1 MNSELI
7 NFLISWGPTI
17 LFALIITIATLVGLA
32 RGYRKS
38 KILAIHA
45 VIAGAVCLLLYFI
58 CVRSKIFDELSLALV
73 NLFMGEN
80 GLQNLL
86 NVSTECASLKEVL
99 VEFIPTIVNMN
110 EGMKLVLLENRAY
123 LLALVDLA
131 YSLVFALFFFIQY
144 LSSVFI
150 LYIVYLIFYSERKY
164 RRRTNKEFALNQ
176 RDSSYRKRP
185 LGGAIIGFARGLVVG
200 VIFLSYLGGAL
211 SLVAGNGDK
220 KTEDYDF
227 DNQTVDMGYS
237 IYQSIEEYG
246 STGIY
251 KVLNSFKDSND
262 SPYYLFAADLI
273 FSGRLNDPENGIENE
288 NIAFRK
294 ELAAYTNF
302 AIDTANLLIKYGGE
316 DINNIIASQ
325 DQEAIMD
332 TAVTVMKDP
341 EFQEEFGN
349 LIEDFDAQTYI
360 INLTF
365 SLVTSIISNM
375 DELGLTEQIGVDNAE
390 MLKILFKKGYVS
402 SYEQESVKEIRR
414 QKAKNSSLIEGDNVI
429 LPYTKVSHLLNKDD
443 ILVLYNVL
451 LELLEVDFVQQT
463 EATEGEETE
472 NQSQEKTLDLIKQF
486 IPHISELSILSS
498 SKKDEFNPVLTR
510 LYCYIDNRFLTIEGT
525 KGVTYSSLV
534 EENVSWI
541 DEINSL
547 ITVATDAIDLYGN
560 IKIEEGQ
567 EPLDVIL
574 GVFDP
579 ETENYEA
586 NMTSFNSVV
595 DEIQNSRLIGK
606 VLGTSKMSAIISQSL
621 AGVNEYYS
629 MPENVKY
636 ENTYDKDGNLV
647 ATGELGQLLNGI
659 KILLKPE
666 NQEVLKQLLNT
677 EEETDSMDTISSLT
691 DILYQKDNN
700 EKALVDY
707 VVDSK
712 ILTSIISA
720 FVIANN
726 DNEQIPLY
734 VPTNAL
740 EKNSAG
746 EYVNIIQKEQIQQL
760 LNSLPTILE
769 LVTPLLENEEG
780 IKTEDI
786 VALIENDD
794 IYNLVMTNKVV
805 EGSVSKML
813 INVFASQD
821 MIVVPASLTTPEA
834 WVSTNTKKGELKN
847 ILNFIF
853 DSDLDISLLLNG
865 GENQGEELLDSF
877 MSMSSESI
885 DMLFDS
891 KVLYYSVS
899 NYINSSEMDL
909 GSFKLIVP
917 YSSLI
922 NLQDD
927 TIDTLIKEK
936 ELKALFIDLISLDL
950 DEGLDINSLLLKIS
964 RNKEIV
970 TENNIISASMVNYLV
985 NSDIDMLEIPDDYVS
1000 AGTQAELKNYGQ
1012 HNIWYN
1018 EINSLLYALD
1028 EALNLSSQEEGFEL
1042 TEEALKEAIVGLLP
1056 SLNDASSIIE
1066 GQTRLDVIYDSKI
1079 ILANITKK
1087 LDESLL
1093 DSGVVSSSVIMSAKS
1108 GGYYHYSELSAISY
1122 TANKFD
1128 IDLVNIEDTDSLKDK
1143 LLDNLFTINDIDET
1157 GKSTL
1162 DYMYPSIIIMSVF
1175 TTQIDD
1181 ATEGLIEESVKV
1193 QIKNTKNIYTK
1204 EELSAMLD
1212 AFEEL
1217 GYDDIDFS
1225 STEGL
1230 DFNDIE
1236 TLNDVSTV
1244 DPNKTKLQVVY
1255 KSLLVAGILTKSLND
1270 HLDNNQDMTIGIVAH
1285 KNAYYDNVKVYKE
1298 QEVQSLLDIYVS
1310 SNQTSIE
1317 EFDINKISLEEVK
1330 KNVYDEYGNVK
1341 SWLLTAT
1348 FSNYLLTSD
1357 ETRDIIVPITVY
1369 DYNADIIEPYELSL
1383 LIDALMALDDGT
1395 DDEALVSFN
1404 EEIPS
1409 PEVREIALESTI
1421 MRATITKKILEY
1433 GQNKDDE
1440 FFVSSN
1446 NIIISTD
1453 YSTHKEICYVKK
1465 QELISLFAALDEMTF
1480 VDDSGNISSKDKTF
1494 TIPKI
1499 NIQTIVLNH
1508 NAGIMDKLFE
1518 SEIVTYRMSKT
1529 MVKYLSNPG
1538 RIEIVNL
1545 FLSLDGSGTVDI
1557 SQEYLFELLS
1567 EEFAMTDVVSKDE
1580 MILVAKYFANH
1591 YA

>member
-7 NFLISWGPTI
+7 KFLISWGPTI
-17 LFALIITIATLVGLA
+17 LFALIVTIATLVGLA

-45 VIAGAVCLLLYFI
+45 AIAGTVCLLLYFI
-58 CVRSKIFDELSLALV
+58 CVRSKIFDELTLSLV
-73 NLFMGEN
+73 NLFMGDN
-80 GLQNLL
+80 GLQNAL
-86 NVSTECASLKEVL
+86 NVSEECSSLKEVL
-99 VEFIPTIVNMN
+99 IEYIPTMVNLN
-110 EGMKLVLLENRAY
+110 EGMKLVLLDNRAY
-123 LLALVDLA
+123 LLTLVDLA

-144 LSSVFI
+144 LSSIFI

-164 RRRTNKEFALNQ
+164 RRRTNKAFALNK

-220 KTEDYDF
+220 KTKDYDF
-227 DNQTVDMGYS
+227 DNETVDFGYS

-273 FSGRLNDPENGIENE
+273 FSGRLHDPENDIENE

-316 DINNIIASQ
+316 DINNLVQSQ
-325 DQEAIMD
+325 DQEVIMD
-332 TAVTVMKDP
+332 TAITVMKNP

-443 ILVLYNVL
+443 ILVVYNVL
-451 LELLEVDFVQQT
+451 LELLEVDFEQQT
-463 EATEGEETE
+463 EENEESE

-498 SKKDEFNPVLTR
+498 NKKDEFNPVLTR
-510 LYCYIDNRFLTIEGT
+510 LYCYIDNRFLTVEGT
-525 KGVTYSSLV
+525 NGVTYSSLV

-547 ITVATDAIDLYGN
+547 ITVATDALDLYGN
-560 IKIEEGQ
+560 IKFEEGKQ
-567 EPLDVIL
+567 PLDVVL

-586 NMTSFNSVV
+586 NMDSFNSVI

-636 ENTYDKDGNLV
+636 ENTYDKNGNLV
-647 ATGELGQLLNGI
+647 STGELGQLLNGV
-659 KILLKPE
+659 KILLEPE

-677 EEETDSMDTISSLT
+677 EEEVDPMDTVSSLT
-691 DILYQKDNN
+691 DILYQKDASD
-700 EKALVDY
+700 KALVDY
-707 VVDSK
+707 VIDSK

-720 FVIANN
+720 FVISNN
-726 DNEQIPLY
+726 ENEQIPLY

-746 EYVNIIQKEQIQQL
+746 EYVNIIQKDQIQQL

-786 VALIENDD
+786 VSLIENDD

-805 EGSVSKML
+805 EGSVSKLL
-813 INVFASQD
+813 INVFNGQD
-821 MIVVPASLTTPEA
+821 MIVVPASLSMPES
-834 WVSTNTKKGELKN
+834 WVSTKTKQGELKN

-865 GENQGEELLDSF
+865 GENQGEDLLDSF

-899 NYINSSEMDL
+899 NFINSSEMDL
-909 GSFKLIVP
+909 GSFELIVP

-922 NLQDD
+922 NLQED
-927 TIDTLIKEK
+927 TIDTLIQEK
-936 ELKALFIDLISLDL
+936 ELKSLFTDLISLELED
-950 DEGLDINSLLLKIS
+950 GLEINSLLLKIS
-964 RNKEIV
+964 KNKDII
-970 TENNIISASMVNYLV
+970 TKNNIISASMVNYLV

-1000 AGTQAELKNYGQ
+1000 AGTYAELKNYGQ

-1028 EALNLSSQEEGFEL
+1028 ETLNLSSQEDGFEL
-1042 TEEALKEAIVGLLP
+1042 TEEALKDAIIDLLP
-1056 SLNDASSIIE
+1056 SLNDESNIID

-1093 DSGVVSSSVIMSAKS
+1093 DSEVVSSSVIMSAKS

-1122 TANKFD
+1122 TAKKFD
-1128 IDLVNIEDTDSLKDK
+1128 IDLVNIEDTEALKDK

-1175 TTQIDD
+1175 STQIDE

-1217 GYDDIDFS
+1217 GYEDIDFAN
-1225 STEGL
+1225 TDGL

-1236 TLNDVSTV
+1236 TLNDVSKM
-1244 DPNKTKLQVVY
+1244 DSNKTKLQVVY

-1270 HLDNNQDMTIGIVAH
+1270 HLENNQDMSVGIITH

-1298 QEVQSLLDIYVS
+1298 QEVQSLLDIYIS

-1317 EFDINKISLEEVK
+1317 EFDLNKISLEEVK
-1330 KNVYDEYGNVK
+1330 YNIYDEYGNVR
-1341 SWLLTAT
+1341 SWLLTAS
-1348 FSNYLLTSD
+1348 FSHYLLNSE
-1357 ETRDIIVPITVY
+1357 ETKDVVVPITIY
-1369 DYNADIIEPYELSL
+1369 DYNADIIEPFELSL
-1383 LIDALMALDDGT
+1383 LIDALLALDDGQ
-1395 DDEALVSFN
+1395 DAESLVSFN

-1409 PEVREIALESTI
+1409 PEVREVVLNSTI

-1433 GQNKDDE
+1433 GNNRNDE
-1440 FFVSSN
+1440 FFVSN
-1446 NIIISTD
+1446 RNITVSTD
-1453 YSTHKEICYVKK
+1453 YASHDEICYISKE
-1465 QELISLFAALDEMTF
+1465 ELIALFAGLDGMVI
-1480 VDDSGNISSKDKTF
+1480 VDDSGNESSKDKTF
-1494 TIPKI
+1494 TIPKM
-1499 NIQTIVLNH
+1499 NIQTIIKNY
-1508 NAGIMDKLFE
+1508 NANMMDKLFE
-1518 SEIVTYRMSKT
+1518 SEIITYRMSKT
-1529 MVKYLSNPG
+1529 MVKYLSNDG
-1538 RIEIVNL
+1538 ALQIVNL
-1545 FLSLDGSGTVDI
+1545 FLSSSGIEGSVEIT
-1557 SQEYLFELLS
+1557 QEYLYELLS
-1567 EEFAMTDVVSKDE
+1567 KEYQLTDVIEKED
-1580 MILVAKYFANH
+1580 MMLVAEYFAKNLG
-1591 YA
+1591 